1 MDQVKK
7 FFAGAVK
14 HGFWIGSATILLG
27 SFVVWFLS
35 TSSLK
40 EELDQRTSKIN
51 GDVNKVRQV
60 RGEVP
65 TAPNP
70 ISHAEMERL
79 IEARTDE
86 VVDAWTRMYDR
97 QRKILTWPRK
107 ELRDDFVA
115 EFENKI
121 PIEEYIDFPTLE
133 QDEVD
138 PSIRTRYQ
146 FYIDQILPGLAEIAG
161 AKWTADFD
169 NSGLNKFSEL
179 SATGVNARPEID
191 VTGLDEDVPL
201 VHWSTGSQ
209 SAVLSDLFPWRGSRP
224 TTLEVY
230 YSQENIWILKQ
241 LLQVVADV
249 NGDAELPFQA
259 KIREIR
265 QLAIGSSADFTAG
278 EIMKPGELPS
288 ATGGGSDYDEFGDD
302 DDYEEEEDYGDEEYG
317 SYVVSADP
325 GDNRY
330 VNLQLEPITGV
341 QLRTALQGKTP
352 EDANIAVAK
361 RVPVMMAFQMDQ
373 RAVPDLIAA
382 CGSAELMVE
391 VRQVRILP
399 DDGAGFDGG
408 GSSSSYGEDEEE
420 SYDDDEEGG
429 GGFMPIAVKT
439 EPAKEFPFDM
449 SVEVYG
455 LIYIYNPPQAE
466 KLGVDQVDQNTV
478 INGVP
483 VLDADAPQDA
493 LPAPGSIPPA
503 TETPADASA
512 PADDAAAPPASDS
525 APAAATPPTAI
536 ASP

>member
-1 MDQVKK
+1 MDQVKT
-7 FFAGAVK
+7 FFAAAMK
-14 HGFWIGSATILLG
+14 HGFWIGSGAIFIG
-27 SFVVWFLS
+27 SLAVWFLS

-40 EELDQRTSKIN
+40 EELESRTSKIN
-51 GDVNKVRQV
+51 GDVSKVSQTRN
-60 RGEVP
+60 EVP

-97 QRKILTWPRK
+97 QRRILTWPRK

-121 PIEEYIDFPTLE
+121 PIEEYVAFPTLE

-146 FYIDQILPGLAEIAG
+146 FYIDQILPGLAEIGG
-161 AKWTADFD
+161 AKWTASFD
-169 NSGLNKFSEL
+169 SSGLNKFNEL
-179 SATGVNARPEID
+179 AEGGIGRPEVN
-191 VTGLDEDVPL
+191 VTGIEEDVPL
-201 VHWSTGSQ
+201 VHWGSGSQ

-241 LLQVVADV
+241 LLQIVADV
-249 NGDAELPFQA
+249 NGEAELPFQA

-265 QLAIGSSADFTAG
+265 QFAIGSSADFEQG

-288 ATGGGSDYDEFGDD
+288 AMGGGGGDEFMDD
-302 DDYEEEEDYGDEEYG
+302 EGDYEEDEGEYDDGGGDFG
-317 SYVVSADP
+317 SYGVSADP

-330 VNLQLEPITGV
+330 VNLKLEPITGA
-341 QLRTALQGKTP
+341 QLRSALESKTP

-361 RVPVMMAFQMDQ
+361 RVPVMMSFQMDQ

-399 DDGAGFDGG
+399 DEGVGFSAGSAGG
-408 GSSSSYGEDEEE
+408 GYDEDEGDMDEG
-420 SYDDDEEGG
+420 DDGTGG
-429 GGFMPIAVKT
+429 GYMPMTIKT
-439 EPAKEFPFDM
+439 TPEKEFPFDM

-455 LIYIYNPPQAE
+455 LIYIYNPPQKE

-478 INGVP
+478 IDGVP
-483 VLDADAPQDA
+483 VLDDGSGQDA
-493 LPAPGSIPPA
+493 LPAPGALPIT
-503 TETPADASA
+503 TETPAEE
-512 PADDAAAPPASDS
+512 AAPVEATD
-525 APAAATPPTAI
+525 PAATTPPTAI
-536 ASP
+536 ATP